1 MASVTINTVL
11 NSDTLAL
18 PELRPLLG
26 KRVEIRVTE
35 ESTSA
40 IERMLDTECHAACEA
55 EFAADPSPVWSLA
68 EVRAALSSIPG
79 NLSDDIIADREE
91 R

>member
-1 MASVTINTVL
+1 MASVTIHTVL
-11 NSDTLAL
+11 NPDALQL
-18 PELRPLLG
+18 PELRSLLG

-35 ESTSA
+35 QSGSA

-55 EFAADPSPVWSLA
+55 DTSPVPTLA
-68 EVRAALSSIPG
+68 QVRAALSRVPM
-79 NLSDDIIADREE
+79 NLAADVIGDREE

>member
-11 NSDTLAL
+11 TSDTLAL

-35 ESTSA
+35 ESGSA
-40 IERMLDTECHAACEA
+40 IERMLDTEYHAECEA
-55 EFAADPSPVWSLA
+55 ESAADPFPVPSLE
-68 EVRAALSSIPG
+68 EVRAALSRVPM
-79 NLSDDIIADREE
+79 NMAADIIAEREE